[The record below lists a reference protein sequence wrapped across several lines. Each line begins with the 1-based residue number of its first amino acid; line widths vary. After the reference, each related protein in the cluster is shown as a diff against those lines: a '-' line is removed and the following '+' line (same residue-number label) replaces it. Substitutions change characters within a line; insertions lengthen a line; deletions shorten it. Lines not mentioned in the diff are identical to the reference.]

1 MRITCVT
8 RPSRLQALLAFIAPR
23 SREPRQLPSSCARPR
38 LHAGKPP
45 APHVSSPMRLT
56 GVIPVHLCQALTNVC
71 GATAFHPE
79 VATGWQSVTL
89 QVARQCV

>member
-1 MRITCVT
+1 
-8 RPSRLQALLAFIAPR
+8 
-23 SREPRQLPSSCARPR
+23 
-38 LHAGKPP
+38 
-45 APHVSSPMRLT
+45 MRLT